1 MPLYV
6 KRTACI
12 RNLTASVDG
21 REAFA
26 SAPGEKRFLSALYR
40 ALGVEYPKFF
50 KMDRLSKLGFLAS
63 ELLLREEDNR
73 FVAREDCAVIC
84 FNRSASLDSDRLY
97 QASIRPGEEY
107 FPSPS
112 LFVYTLPN
120 ILTAEIAIRNKLY
133 GETSF
138 YICETFNAQQ
148 IFRTV
153 SAAFAGGQI
162 RSALAGWTEYEGQA
176 CEAFLMLI
184 ESRRGPAPGPPF
196 SVDLIDS
203 ARLNQETRLRDA
215 K

>member
-1 MPLYV
+1 MIPLYV

-12 RNLTASVDG
+12 RNRTAWVDG

-26 SAPGEKRFLSALYR
+26 QAAGEKPYLSALYR
-40 ALGVEYPKFF
+40 ALDIAYPKFF
-50 KMDRLSKLGFLAS
+50 KMDHLSKLGFLAS
-63 ELLLREEDNR
+63 ELLLRQEEAR

-84 FNRSASLDSDRLY
+84 FNRSASLDADKLY
-97 QASIRPGEEY
+97 QASIRPGEDY

-138 YICETFNAQQ
+138 YICETFSEQQ

-153 SAAFAGGQI
+153 SAAFAGGRI
-162 RSALAGWTEYEGQA
+162 RSALAGWTEYEGEV

-184 ESRRGPAPGPPF
+184 ESSRGPACGPPF
-196 SVDLIDS
+196 SAGFLR
-203 ARLNQETRLRDA
+203 AAYLNCKKSD
-215 K
+215 